1 MPIVSDF
8 GAPRV
13 AVPGDVPSLVDVIN
27 RAYVV
32 EEFFITGTRTTE
44 AQARELMAQP
54 DVRFLVI
61 DSPAGGI
68 AASVCMK
75 INGDRG
81 YFSMLAVDPAYQG
94 HGLAR
99 RLIEAVESACRAAGC
114 HHLDIE
120 VINLRTELPALYAK
134 FGFTPHGTAPITD
147 QHKLLLDAHAIE
159 MTKPLV

>member
-1 MPIVSDF
+1 MPIVSNF
-8 GAPRV
+8 SSPRV
-13 AVPGDVPSLVDVIN
+13 AVDGDVPSLVGAIN

-61 DSPAGGI
+61 DCPAGGI

-99 RLIEAVESACRAAGC
+99 RLIEAVESACRAAA
-114 HHLDIE
+114 
-120 VINLRTELPALYAK
+120 VIWTSKSSTCAPSCRRSMRSSVSRRTARRRSR
-134 FGFTPHGTAPITD
+134 THTNCCSTR
-147 QHKLLLDAHAIE
+147 
-159 MTKPLV
+159 MRSR